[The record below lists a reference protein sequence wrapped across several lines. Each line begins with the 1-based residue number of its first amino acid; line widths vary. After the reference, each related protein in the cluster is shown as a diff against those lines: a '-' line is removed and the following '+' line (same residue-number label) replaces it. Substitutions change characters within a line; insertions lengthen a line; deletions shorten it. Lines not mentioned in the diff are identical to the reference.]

1 LALAKNTCAVC
12 FTFGEP
18 LWYNCGENHP
28 RRMPMIPLRDLNPS
42 RRPPV
47 VTVAII
53 VLNVVVFLLEFLVP
67 SYMLNE
73 VANTWGLVPSRLLSF
88 EPMAFVTLFTSM
100 FLHSGPAHLLG
111 NMLYLWIFGDNIE
124 GALGPLRFTAFYFL
138 CGVGA
143 ALGQTLINPSS
154 TIPMIGASGAI
165 SGVLGSYLVL
175 YPRAQVETL
184 LFLGYF
190 VRLVRLPTLVVLG
203 SWMFTQ
209 LLSGVLSLGMQATGG
224 VAWFAHIGGFA
235 AGVLLISLLRRRR
248 WWE

>member
-1 LALAKNTCAVC
+1 
-12 FTFGEP
+12 
-18 LWYNCGENHP
+18 
-28 RRMPMIPLRDLNPS
+28 MIPLRDINPS

-53 VLNVVVFLLEFLVP
+53 VLNVLVFALEFIVP
-67 SYMLNE
+67 SSMLDA
-73 VANTWGLVPSRLLSF
+73 VASTWGLVPRRLVSL

-124 GALGPLRFTAFYFL
+124 GVLGSLRFIIFYLL
-138 CGVGA
+138 CGIGA
-143 ALGQTLINPSS
+143 ALGQTLISPSS

-165 SGVLGSYLVL
+165 SGILGSYLVL
-175 YPRAQVETL
+175 YPRAEVETL

-203 SWMFTQ
+203 SWIFTQ
-209 LLSGVLSLGMQATGG
+209 LLSGVLSLGMEATGG
-224 VAWFAHIGGFA
+224 VAWFAHVGGFA
-235 AGVLLISLLRRRR
+235 AGVLLISVLRRRR

>member
-1 LALAKNTCAVC
+1 
-12 FTFGEP
+12 
-18 LWYNCGENHP
+18 
-28 RRMPMIPLRDLNPS
+28 MIPLRDINPS

-47 VTVAII
+47 VTVVII
-53 VLNVVVFLLEFLVP
+53 ALNVLVFVLEFLVP
-67 SYMLNE
+67 NYMLNE
-73 VANTWGLVPSRLLSF
+73 MANTWGLVPRRLLSL
-88 EPMAFVTLFTSM
+88 EPMAFLTLFTSM

-124 GALGPLRFTAFYFL
+124 AAVGSLRYVLFYLL

-165 SGVLGSYLVL
+165 SGILGSYLVL
-175 YPRAQVETL
+175 YPRAEVETL

-203 SWMFTQ
+203 SWIFTQ
-209 LLSGVLSLGMQATGG
+209 LLSGVLSLGVQATGG

-235 AGVLLISLLRRRR
+235 AGVLLISVFRRRR
-248 WWE
+248 WWQ